1 MKMRNHSEHVLKL
14 ALIDRLQSDI
24 ESNIVEKGS
33 VILSALGRA
42 ALTCVRERFRVRW
55 RFFPSLSV
63 SLPSLFVRPLLG
75 LFLSDVVAGIVHAPP
90 TPPRVRKEE
99 AIPIPGVVTS
109 LVWKC
114 KWQIHERGRGG
125 GNKWA

>member
-55 RFFPSLSV
+55 RFFPSLSL
-63 SLPSLFVRPLLG
+63 SLSPFSLRPSAPRPLSVG
-75 LFLSDVVAGIVHAPP
+75 RSSGHSARPTDSSTSKEGGSHSDSG
-90 TPPRVRKEE
+90 RRYFF
-99 AIPIPGVVTS
+99 TS
-109 LVWKC
+109 VEM
-114 KWQIHERGRGG
+114 QMA
-125 GNKWA
+125 NS